1 MALDEKSLL
10 TAILRQLMKIGEA
23 MGAAPE
29 AAETIRESISE
40 VVREAM
46 VTSEVLRELVS
57 ETVSS
62 TIKELVS
69 ESVRESVSV
78 VVSEIVTELI
88 PVVSET
94 VEPCEYPQDI
104 KHMDSTAFV
113 ADDIKDLWEP
123 SSGLSV
129 QLKRYSISVDAAT
142 RVGLLWGNSEF
153 EAYFLASNGSVSVNL
168 VGCNIKGPSG
178 QKLRISSSA
187 AANITAHAS
196 GKEVAD

>member
-1 MALDEKSLL
+1 MDLDEKSLL
-10 TAILRQLMKIGEA
+10 TAILRQLMKIGESL
-23 MGAAPE
+23 GAAPE

-78 VVSEIVTELI
+78 VVSELV
-88 PVVSET
+88 PVVSAT

-104 KHMDSTAFV
+104 KHMESTAFV